1 MRIAYLDTVGGI
13 AGDMTMA
20 AFVSAGV
27 PFDELRQ
34 GLGALGIGGFEL
46 AARHVT
52 RNAVDALH
60 IDVVA
65 TAEHHVHRHMADI
78 ERILEASALGAR
90 VKERARAV
98 FTLIAQ
104 AEAKVHGTTPDRVHF
119 HEVGA
124 LDSIVDITGS
134 ALCME
139 IAGIDAVYS
148 SPVKLGS
155 GGTVQTR
162 HGTMPVPAP
171 ATIEILR
178 GYPTVLTNV
187 PHELTT
193 PTGAAIVRAL
203 SSGVLNEE
211 RLLAETIGYGAG
223 TNEFPELPNLLR
235 VIIGTLET
243 PREGEDVV
251 IIETN
256 IDDMNPQA
264 YPYVIERLLQAGAH
278 DAYLVPVVMKKGRPG
293 ILLSAMAERSRLDAI
308 VGVLY
313 RETSTIGL
321 RIQQSGRLKLPRRH
335 LEVQTSFGPV
345 RAKAVVR
352 DGKEVIAPEY
362 EECKR
367 IAAARDL
374 PLLEVMRRLEQEVR
388 EGGGSAPSAARD

>member
-27 PFDELRQ
+27 PFEELQR
-34 GLGALGIGGFEL
+34 GLASLDVGGFEL
-46 AARHVT
+46 QARHVT

-65 TAEHHVHRHMADI
+65 AEERHVHRHMADI
-78 ERILEASALGAR
+78 ALFSALPPR
-90 VKERARAV
+90 VKERALAV
-98 FTLIAQ
+98 FGVIAG
-104 AEAKVHGTTPDRVHF
+104 AEAKVHGTTPAKVHF

-139 IAGIDAVYS
+139 IAGIDALYS

-155 GGTVQTR
+155 GATIPTR

-171 ATIEILR
+171 ATIEILK
-178 GYPTVLTNV
+178 GYPTVLTTI

-193 PTGAAIVRAL
+193 PTGAAIIRAL
-203 SSGVLNEE
+203 SAGVLNEE
-211 RLLAETIGYGAG
+211 RLMPEAIGYGAG
-223 TNEFPELPNLLR
+223 TNEFPEIPNLLR

-243 PREGEDVV
+243 PAEGEDVV

-293 ILLSAMAERSRLDAI
+293 ILLSTMAERSRLDAI
-308 VGVLY
+308 VAVLY

-321 RIQQSGRLKLPRRH
+321 RIQQSGRMKLPRRH
-335 LEVQTSFGPV
+335 LEVETSLGRV
-345 RAKAVVR
+345 KAKAVVR
-352 DGKEVIAPEY
+352 DGREVVAPEY
-362 EECKR
+362 EECRR
-367 IAAARDL
+367 IAAEKNL
-374 PLLEVMRRLEQEVR
+374 PLLEVMRRLDQEIR
-388 EGGGSAPSAARD
+388 QGRAGAP

>member
-27 PFDELRQ
+27 PFDELQ
-34 GLGALGIGGFEL
+34 KGLAALGIGGFEL
-46 AARHVT
+46 QARHVM
-52 RNAVDALH
+52 RNAVDAMH

-65 TAEHHVHRHMADI
+65 AGEHHAHRHMADI
-78 ERILEASALGAR
+78 GRMINTSSLPPR
-90 VKERARAV
+90 VKERALAV
-98 FTLIAQ
+98 FGVIAR
-104 AEAKVHGTTPDRVHF
+104 AEATVHGTTPEKVHF

-155 GGTVQTR
+155 GATIATR

-171 ATIEILR
+171 ATIEILK
-178 GYPTVLTNV
+178 GYPAVLTAV

-193 PTGAAIVRAL
+193 PTGAAIIRAL
-203 SSGVLNEE
+203 SAGVLAEE
-211 RLLAETIGYGAG
+211 RLLAESIGYGAG

-293 ILLSAMAERSRLDAI
+293 ILLSTMAERRHLDAI
-308 VGVLY
+308 VAVLY

-335 LEVQTSFGPV
+335 LEVRTSFGTV
-345 RAKAVVR
+345 KAKAVVR
-352 DGKEVIAPEY
+352 DGREVVAPEY
-362 EECKR
+362 EECRR
-367 IAAARDL
+367 IAAEKNI
-374 PLLEVMRRLEQEVR
+374 PLLDVMRRLEQEIR
-388 EGGGSAPSAARD
+388 EGGAGAP